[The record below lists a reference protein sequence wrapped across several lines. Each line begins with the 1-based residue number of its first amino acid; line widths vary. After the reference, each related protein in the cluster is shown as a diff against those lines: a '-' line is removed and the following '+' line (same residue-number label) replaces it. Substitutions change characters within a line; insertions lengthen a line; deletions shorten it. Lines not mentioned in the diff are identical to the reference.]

1 MRRQLAVALL
11 FAFMGCQRV
20 QQPQTMTYAA
30 TPVTSLR
37 LYVMDCGV
45 TKIAEPSRFRMTREE
60 IANIDLSVPCFLI
73 VHPKGTLLWETG
85 AAPDSAWTPN
95 GRVQA
100 VSVTLTGN
108 QQRTVTMIRTL
119 RSQLAEIGYSPAN
132 IDFLALSHLHWD
144 HTANANAFA
153 GSTWLVPQAERD
165 AMFGATPPPLSQP
178 ANYAALKNSRTV
190 IVNVPTH
197 DVFGDGT
204 VVLRS
209 APGHTPGHQILEL
222 KLAQT
227 GNVTLSGDLYH
238 HPEARTLQRVPVIE
252 FDTAQ
257 SRASRAAI
265 EALLTETGA
274 QLWIQHDIGF
284 NARLRKSPAFY
295 Q

>member
-1 MRRQLAVALL
+1 MRVAITLAVL
-11 FAFMGCQRV
+11 FAIGCGLTPR
-20 QQPQTMTYAA
+20 PSTATYSAA
-30 TPVTSLR
+30 PPTSLR

-85 AAPDSAWTPN
+85 AVPDSAWTPN
-95 GRVQA
+95 GRVQPVA
-100 VSVTLTGN
+100 VTITGN
-108 QQRTVTMIRTL
+108 QQRTVTMIRSL
-119 RSQLAEIGYSPAN
+119 RAQLAELGYSPAD
-132 IDFLALSHLHWD
+132 ITFLALSHLHWD

-153 GSTWLVPQAERD
+153 GSTWLVPKAERD

-178 ANYAALKNSRTV
+178 VNYAALKNSRTV
-190 IVNVPTH
+190 IVGLPTH

-209 APGHTPGHQILEL
+209 APGHTPGHQLLEL
-222 KLAQT
+222 RLAQT
-227 GNVTLSGDLYH
+227 GNVVLSGDLYH
-238 HPEARTLQRVPVIE
+238 HPEARTLQRVPAIE

-257 SRASRAAI
+257 SRASRATI
-265 EALLTETGA
+265 EALLAQSGA
-274 QLWIQHDIGF
+274 QLWIQHDLGF

-295 Q
+295 E